1 MSKPLRNLAQ
11 IKIITFG
18 SVLFCHGS
26 FAYGSVEDLDD
37 HFGTTGLGLPCRGLP
52 TNCADAALTVMVLDD
67 LPGFVIELE
76 NLYS

>member
-18 SVLFCHGS
+18 SVHFDHGP

-37 HFGTTGLGLPCRGLP
+37 RFGTTGLGLP
-52 TNCADAALTVMVLDD
+52 TNCADAPLTVMVLDD
-67 LPGFVIELE
+67 LPGFLIEL
-76 NLYS
+76 